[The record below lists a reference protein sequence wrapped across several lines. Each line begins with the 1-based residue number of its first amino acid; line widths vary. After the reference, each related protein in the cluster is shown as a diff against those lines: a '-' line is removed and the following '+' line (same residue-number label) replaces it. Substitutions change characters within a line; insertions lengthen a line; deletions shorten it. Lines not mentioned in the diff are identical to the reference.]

1 MKKNFSFA
9 FLTLFSLSF
18 AFAQTQQDLAAEVKG
33 EQLLRETSQ
42 QIKSYRSLKI
52 QFTYEMENSQLN
64 VKESMKGELLSQG
77 DSYHMLVDG
86 NLFISDGVNTWSY
99 LEEMNEVY
107 LNLLENSEGGLTPTS
122 IIDEFETQFRAR
134 YIRQET
140 HKGKKVEIIDLIPLT
155 PQAFYKYRVALD
167 TTGKMLVY
175 TIAYDREG
183 GTYTY
188 NIDRVETNASIPAG
202 QFTFNASRFPGVEVI
217 DLR

>member
-1 MKKNFSFA
+1 MKKLFSFA
-9 FLTLFSLSF
+9 FLTLISLSF
-18 AFAQTQQDLAAEVKG
+18 AFAQTQQDRAAEVKG
-33 EQLLRETSQ
+33 EQLLKEASQ

-52 QFTYEMENSQLN
+52 QFTYEMENAQLN

-77 DSYHMLVDG
+77 DRYHMLVDG

-107 LNLLENSEGGLTPTS
+107 VNLLENSEGGLTPTS
-122 IIDEFETQFRAR
+122 IINEFETQFRAR

-140 HKGKKVEIIDLIPLT
+140 HKGKRVEIIDLVPIA

-167 TTGKMLVY
+167 TTSKMLVY

-188 NIDRVETNASIPAG
+188 NIDRVEPNASIPAG
-202 QFTFNASRFPGVEVI
+202 QFTFNASRFPGVEII